1 MVLFTQPTP
10 KRTMNPFT
18 DMLFTIIWL
27 CLFVVAI
34 RQMSRGW
41 SIAAEQ
47 RERARNYTNMNVR
60 NRTVTKV
67 QHPEMAEVKP
77 GDELL
82 VVDFKTKD
90 ADPLHESLKNRISQG
105 QVEDPWQEEDDD
117 EGGLVVRR

>member
-41 SIAAEQ
+41 TIAAEQ

>member
-1 MVLFTQPTP
+1 MVLFTKSTP
-10 KRTMNPFT
+10 KRQMNPLT
-18 DMLFTIIWL
+18 DMLFSIIWIV
-27 CLFVVAI
+27 LFAI
-34 RQMSRGW
+34 AVRQMSRGW
-41 SIAAEQ
+41 SISAEQ

-67 QHPEMAEVKP
+67 QHPEMADVKP

>member
-1 MVLFTQPTP
+1 
-10 KRTMNPFT
+10 MNPFT

-41 SIAAEQ
+41 TIAAEQ

>member
-1 MVLFTQPTP
+1 
-10 KRTMNPFT
+10 MNPIT
-18 DMLFTIIWL
+18 DMLFSIIWL
-27 CLFVVAI
+27 CLLVVAV

-41 SIAAEQ
+41 TIAAQQ

-60 NRTVTKV
+60 NRTVTRKP
-67 QHPEMAEVKP
+67 HPEMADVKV

-82 VVDFKTKD
+82 VVDFKRKD